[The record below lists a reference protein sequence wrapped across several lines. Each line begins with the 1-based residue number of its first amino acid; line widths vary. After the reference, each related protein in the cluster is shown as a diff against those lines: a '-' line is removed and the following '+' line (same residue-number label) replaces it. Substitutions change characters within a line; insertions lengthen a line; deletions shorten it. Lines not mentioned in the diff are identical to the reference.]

1 MSVDPMKLVQ
11 TMAGS
16 FVLGEALPVSET
28 YAQRTSMLFGI
39 LLVMFAEDMDKIVE
53 RLTEENDAIRAIF
66 GDAQAAIGDSELLAR
81 LTSTADS
88 GGSLRVS
95 ALQAENDRLRAAF
108 IELQAALEEE
118 KGEHAAALEARM
130 FAELK
135 ASAERRSL
143 FSQPL

>member
-16 FVLGEALPVSET
+16 FVLGQALPVSET
-28 YAQRTSMLFGI
+28 YAERTSMLFGV

-53 RLTEENDAIRAIF
+53 RLSEENEAIRAIF
-66 GDAQAAIGDSELLAR
+66 RDAPETIHDRELIAR
-81 LTSTADS
+81 LGTAAAT

-95 ALQAENDRLRAAF
+95 VLQAANDRLRAAF
-108 IELQAALEEE
+108 IELHAAIEEE
-118 KGEHAAALEARM
+118 KGAPAVALEARI

-135 ASAERRSL
+135 ASAERRCL
-143 FSQPL
+143 LAQPL